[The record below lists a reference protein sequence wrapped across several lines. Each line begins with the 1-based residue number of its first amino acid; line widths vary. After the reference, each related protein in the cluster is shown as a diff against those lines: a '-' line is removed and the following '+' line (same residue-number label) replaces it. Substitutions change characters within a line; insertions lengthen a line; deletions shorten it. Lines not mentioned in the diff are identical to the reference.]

1 MSLPASWVDRI
12 FTRLTLVFGRDFMAR
27 YDGLEI
33 ADVKAEWAGD
43 LAGFQQAPGAIK
55 FALENL
61 PSDRPPTS
69 LQFRDL
75 CRRAP
80 QYAPKAL
87 PAPPV
92 DPEMARVVKSA
103 LKPAQGKGDR
113 EWAVKLRQRI
123 ADGYRPTLFQRG
135 ALAEVEQQA

>member
-1 MSLPASWVDRI
+1 M
-12 FTRLTLVFGRDFMAR
+12 VFGRDFLAR

-33 ADVKAEWAGD
+33 EGPEGVKAEWADD
-43 LAGFQQAPGAIK
+43 LAGFQQSPAAIGY
-55 FALENL
+55 ALDNI

-92 DPEMARVVKSA
+92 DPEMAKAVRGV
-103 LKPAQGKGDR
+103 LKPIQGQGDR
-113 EWAVKLRQRI
+113 EWAVKLRRR
-123 ADGYRPTLFQRG
+123 ANEGYRLAMYQRD
-135 ALAEVEQQA
+135 ALAEVEAMHDQA